1 MSITKR
7 KTSVKVVVDVIFCIS
22 VIMLYQICTSYTNQ
36 STSCSL
42 SQYVR
47 KAISNSD
54 FIINPKNYQ
63 QFILDVFIQMCVA
76 TIKQFPKHWYTYKF
90 NLITLSFRSEIILT
104 VITLSMSL
112 NLVSQ
117 SQKPS
122 TLWPQFINI
131 FQLITWIDRQIPVSY
146 TATDFFL
153 QSSPFVSC
161 PNSQLLYRSFFLYIA
176 TIKRVINK
184 VHKWY
189 RSKLN

>member
-146 TATDFFL
+146 TATDFFFCKVPL
-153 QSSPFVSC
+153 
-161 PNSQLLYRSFFLYIA
+161 SFLVPIHNYYTEVFFYI
-176 TIKRVINK
+176 
-184 VHKWY
+184 
-189 RSKLN
+189 